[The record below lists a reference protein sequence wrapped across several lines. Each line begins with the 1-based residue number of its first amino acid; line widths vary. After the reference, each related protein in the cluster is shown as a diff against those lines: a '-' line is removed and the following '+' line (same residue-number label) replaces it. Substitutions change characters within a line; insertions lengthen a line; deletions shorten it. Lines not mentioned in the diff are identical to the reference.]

1 MFIDT
6 HCHLHA
12 QEFDDEREKIIQRAI
27 QHQVSSLIT
36 VGTDY
41 VSSIKSLQYADQFAV
56 VYAAVGLH
64 PNDLKNILESDLDKV
79 KALALHK
86 KAVAIGEIGLDY
98 YRHYTAKE
106 KQHDFLRKQIQLA
119 RQLKLPVIVH
129 NREAHQDLYTILTE
143 EKVQEVGGVLHSFS
157 GDEDFLKA
165 VLKLNL
171 YVSFTGA
178 VTFKN
183 TSYYKL
189 VDRVPP
195 EQILLETDCPYL
207 APVPF
212 RGKRNE
218 PAYIKYTAATIAR
231 IKNIAVEK
239 LAEITTENAR
249 GLFRIDAG

>member
-12 QEFDDEREKIIQRAI
+12 REFADEEEKIVQRAI
-27 QHQVSSLIT
+27 QNHISSLIT
-36 VGTDY
+36 IGTDY
-41 VSSIKSLQYADQFAV
+41 ASSVQSLQLADRFAV
-56 VYAAVGLH
+56 VYAAVGFH
-64 PNDLKNILESDLDKV
+64 PNDLEGIEEADLDKIKKLAAYK
-79 KALALHK
+79 KAL
-86 KAVAIGEIGLDY
+86 AIGEIGLDY

-106 KQHDFLRKQIQLA
+106 TQHDFFRKQIQLA
-119 RQLKLPVIVH
+119 RQLKIPVIVH
-129 NREAHQDLYTILTE
+129 NREAHQELYSILTE
-143 EKVQEVGGVLHSFS
+143 EKVQAVGGVLHSFS

-171 YVSFTGA
+171 YISFTGA
-178 VTFKN
+178 VTYKN

-189 VDRVPP
+189 IDRVPL
-195 EQILLETDCPYL
+195 EQMLLETDSPYL

-231 IKNIAVEK
+231 IKNISIEK

-249 GLFRIDAG
+249 SLFRI